1 MKRMTM
7 VLAISVAIFFA
18 ACGGPARE
26 ARLMSYNVR
35 NCLGLDGK
43 GGMTIG
49 LCVF

>member
-18 ACGGPARE
+18 ACGGPTRE

-35 NCLGLDGK
+35 NCLGLDGEVESEAK
-43 GGMTIG
+43 RS
-49 LCVF
+49 